1 MRDLKKL
8 FTAINIEY
16 TKVVCKTSFRKKMFL
31 ASKGRTFAKRVK
43 HA

>member
-16 TKVVCKTSFRKKMFL
+16 TKVVCKTSFRKKMFIV
-31 ASKGRTFAKRVK
+31 AKGRTFAERVK